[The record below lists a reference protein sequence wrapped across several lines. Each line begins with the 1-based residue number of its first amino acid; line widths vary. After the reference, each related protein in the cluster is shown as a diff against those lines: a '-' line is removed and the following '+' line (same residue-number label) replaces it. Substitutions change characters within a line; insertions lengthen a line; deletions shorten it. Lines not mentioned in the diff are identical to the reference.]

1 MSRPTDPLAHQ
12 YRLEPGERRAFATV
26 LLLLLACA
34 FACGEKK
41 RITMVDK
48 LRNVSRVA
56 IVDISQGVGLEAGEF
71 FTNEFIGLG
80 YEVAERSNLDRIIKE
95 GFSKNDY
102 LDPQT
107 LAEWG
112 RGKAVQAVVLFKLVS
127 VESPA
132 PDEERSSVQISGWVR
147 AVDVESGTILMT
159 YNATLDVPV
168 RSEFRSRAF
177 EAYQRYAEMVC
188 DDLSRAMKA
197 HGIAPAAPRQPAPPV
212 ESLPEEPP
220 PDMPVTG

>member
-1 MSRPTDPLAHQ
+1 MSRTRDPLSQQ
-12 YRLEPGERRAFATV
+12 YRLTPAERSAFVLCFAV
-26 LLLLLACA
+26 LLAFSFACA
-34 FACGEKK
+34 GKK
-41 RITMVDK
+41 RITLVDG

-80 YEVAERSNLDRIIKE
+80 YEVVERSNLDRIIQE

-102 LDPQT
+102 LDSQT

-127 VESPA
+127 VEAPA

-147 AVDVESGTILMT
+147 AVDVETGTILMT

-168 RSEFRSRAF
+168 RSEFGARAF
-177 EAYQRYAEMVC
+177 QAYQRYAEMVC
-188 DDLSRAMKA
+188 NDLSQEMRLQ
-197 HGIAPAAPRQPAPPV
+197 GITPAAPREPAPPV
-212 ESLPEEPP
+212 ET
-220 PDMPVTG
+220 PDETTIETPVTG